1 MHAGKPESSFQ
12 KTSAFLFVFRDP
24 AAGTAQSVSGAQ
36 DHRIAD
42 PRCRGEACIDRTD
55 DLRLRH
61 RLPDLLHG
69 LLEQKTV
76 LRLPDGLCLGADQP
90 HAL

>member
-24 AAGTAQSVSGAQ
+24 AAGTAQGLGGAQ

-42 PRCRGEACIDRTD
+42 PGRCGEAGIDRVD
-55 DLRLRH
+55 DL
-61 RLPDLLHG
+61 
-69 LLEQKTV
+69 
-76 LRLPDGLCLGADQP
+76 
-90 HAL
+90 